1 MKKQVE
7 AIISQKLHLNVVL
20 IRIFKYSLQPLALY
34 LKKCTIMKKN
44 LLYLLLISVFII
56 AAGFVVMKYKKSEA
70 KKETAVYQLLERRGA
85 QAQTE
90 EWTII
95 KRAAAKMT
103 DAIETNP
110 YDKKSLINLANL
122 MVMEGRATGN
132 YTYYD
137 MAAMKYINN
146 VLSIEPNN
154 FEALTLK
161 ALVQLSQH
169 HFADGLATAETARKI
184 NPYNAFVYGI
194 LVDGNVEMGHYDS
207 AVSAADKMLSI
218 RPDLR
223 SYARASYL
231 REINGDYPGAIEA
244 MKMAVDAGAA
254 GDESTE
260 WSRVQLAHLYENI
273 GDLKNAAIQYTFAYN
288 ERPGYPYPLAGL
300 ARMAIAEKDY
310 SKAVAYYQQADSI
323 VNNSTFKEE
332 LASAYKLAGRNE
344 EAKILLDAA
353 IKEMATNAKT
363 AITDESIGHYS
374 DKELAEVYTRTGD
387 YERALEHAL
396 AEYNR
401 RPENIDVNE
410 TLAWAYY
417 NKGDVTKAIQ
427 YIQVANKTGSQS
439 PTLLCRTG
447 LIFLKAGD
455 KVKAKKYLQDG
466 LKNNPNIFAEL
477 KNISTEA
484 LKQL

>member
-1 MKKQVE
+1 
-7 AIISQKLHLNVVL
+7 
-20 IRIFKYSLQPLALY
+20 
-34 LKKCTIMKKN
+34 MKKN
-44 LLYLLLISVFII
+44 LLYLSLISVSVL
-56 AAGFVVMKYKKSEA
+56 AAGFVVLKYKKNET
-70 KKETAVYQLLERRGA
+70 KKESAVYQLLERRGP

-90 EWTII
+90 EWTTM

-103 DAIETNP
+103 DAIAANP
-110 YDKKSLINLANL
+110 YDKKSLTNLANL

-137 MAAMKYINN
+137 VAAMKYINE
-146 VLSIEPNN
+146 VLSIEPAN

-169 HFADGLATAETARKI
+169 HFADGLATAEAARKI

-207 AVSAADKMLSI
+207 AVAAADKMLSI

-260 WSRVQLAHLYENI
+260 WSRVQLGHLYENI
-273 GDLKNAAIQYTFAYN
+273 GDLKNAAMQYTFAYN

-300 ARMAIAEKDY
+300 ARIAIAEKDY
-310 SKAVAYYQQADSI
+310 NKAVAYYQQADAI

-332 LASAYKLAGRNE
+332 LASAYKLAGRNAE
-344 EAKILLDAA
+344 SKSLMDAA
-353 IKEMATNAKT
+353 IKEMARNAKA
-363 AITDESIGHYS
+363 AITGSPANANQPPNADDTIKPMPPAKPSIPS
-374 DKELAEVYTRTGD
+374 IRLNAFTT
-387 YERALEHAL
+387 
-396 AEYNR
+396 
-401 RPENIDVNE
+401 
-410 TLAWAYY
+410 TM
-417 NKGDVTKAIQ
+417 
-427 YIQVANKTGSQS
+427 
-439 PTLLCRTG
+439 
-447 LIFLKAGD
+447 
-455 KVKAKKYLQDG
+455 
-466 LKNNPNIFAEL
+466 
-477 KNISTEA
+477 
-484 LKQL
+484 

>member
-1 MKKQVE
+1 
-7 AIISQKLHLNVVL
+7 
-20 IRIFKYSLQPLALY
+20 
-34 LKKCTIMKKN
+34 MKKN
-44 LLYLLLISVFII
+44 LLYLSLIILFIF
-56 AAGFVVMKYKKSEA
+56 AAGFVIMKYKKSET
-70 KKETAVYQLLERRGA
+70 KKETAVYRLLERRGA

-90 EWTII
+90 EWATI
-95 KRAAAKMT
+95 KKATEKMT
-103 DAIETNP
+103 AAIEANP
-110 YDKKSLINLANL
+110 YDKKSLITLANL
-122 MVMEGRATGN
+122 MVMEARVTGN

-137 MAAMKYINN
+137 AAAMKYIID
-146 VLSIEPNN
+146 VLSFEPNN

-161 ALVQLSQH
+161 ALLQISQH
-169 HFADGLATAETARKI
+169 HFADGLATAESARKI

-207 AVSAADKMLSI
+207 AVAAADKMLSI

-244 MKMAVDAGAA
+244 MKMAVEAGSA

-260 WSRVQLAHLYENI
+260 WSRVQLGHLYENI
-273 GDLKNAAIQYTFAYN
+273 GDLKNAAMQYTFAYN

-300 ARMAIAEKDY
+300 ARIAIAEKDY
-310 SKAVAYYQQADSI
+310 NKAVDYYKQADSI

-332 LASAYKLAGRNE
+332 LASAYKLAGRNA
-344 EAKILLDAA
+344 EATALMNAA
-353 IKEMATNAKT
+353 IKEMTANAKT
-363 AITDESIGHYS
+363 ALTDESIGHYS
-374 DKELAEVYTRTGD
+374 DKELAEIYTRTGD
-387 YERALEHAL
+387 YEKALEHAL

-417 NKGDVTKAIQ
+417 NKGDVFKAMQ
-427 YIQVANKTGSQS
+427 YIKVANKTNSQH
-439 PTLLCRTG
+439 PALLCHTG
-447 LIFLKAGD
+447 LILLKAGD
-455 KVKAKKYLQDG
+455 KQQAKKYLQAG
-466 LKNNPNIFAEL
+466 LKNNPNILPGL
-477 KNISTEA
+477 KNESTEA

>member
-1 MKKQVE
+1 
-7 AIISQKLHLNVVL
+7 
-20 IRIFKYSLQPLALY
+20 
-34 LKKCTIMKKN
+34 MKKN
-44 LLYLLLISVFII
+44 LLYLSLLFLFIL

-70 KKETAVYQLLERRGA
+70 KKEAAVYQLLERRGA

-90 EWTII
+90 EWVTI
-95 KRAAAKMT
+95 KKATEKMT
-103 DAIETNP
+103 AAIEANP
-110 YDKKSLINLANL
+110 YDKKSLITLCNL

-137 MAAMKYINN
+137 MAAMKYIND

-169 HFADGLATAETARKI
+169 HFADGLATAETARQI

-194 LVDGNVEMGHYDS
+194 LVDGNVEMGRYDS
-207 AVSAADKMLSI
+207 AVAAAEKMMSI

-231 REINGDYPGAIEA
+231 REIHGDYPGAIEA
-244 MKMAVDAGAA
+244 MQMAVDAGSP
-254 GDESTE
+254 GDEATE
-260 WSRVQLAHLYENI
+260 WSRVQLGHLYENT
-273 GDLKNAAIQYTFAYN
+273 GDLKNAAMQYNFAYN

-300 ARMAIAEKDY
+300 ARIAIAEKDY
-310 SKAVAYYQQADSI
+310 NKAVAYYQQADSI

-332 LASAYKLAGRNE
+332 LATAYKLAGRNG
-344 EAKILLDAA
+344 EATTLMNAA
-353 IKEMATNAKT
+353 IKEMATNAK
-363 AITDESIGHYS
+363 AALTDESIGHYS
-374 DKELAEVYTRTGD
+374 DKELAEIYARTGD
-387 YERALEHAL
+387 YEKALEHAL

-417 NKGDVTKAIQ
+417 NKGDLTKAVQ
-427 YIQVANKTGSQS
+427 YIKVAHKTNSQN
-439 PTLLCRTG
+439 PTLLCHTG

-455 KVKAKKYLQDG
+455 KQQAKKYLQDG
-466 LKNNPNIFAEL
+466 LKNNPNIFTGL
-477 KNISTEA
+477 KNESTEA

>member
-1 MKKQVE
+1 
-7 AIISQKLHLNVVL
+7 
-20 IRIFKYSLQPLALY
+20 
-34 LKKCTIMKKN
+34 MKKN
-44 LLYLLLISVFII
+44 VLYLSLISLFII

-90 EWTII
+90 EWVTI
-95 KRAAAKMT
+95 KKAAAKMT
-103 DAIETNP
+103 AAIEANP
-110 YDKKSLINLANL
+110 YDKKSLISLSNL
-122 MVMEGRATGN
+122 MIMEGRATGN

-137 MAAMKYINN
+137 VAAMKYIND
-146 VLSIEPNN
+146 VLTSEPNN

-194 LVDGNVEMGHYDS
+194 LVDANVEMGHYDS
-207 AVSAADKMLSI
+207 AVAAADKMLSI

-231 REINGDYPGAIEA
+231 REINGDYPGAVEA

-260 WSRVQLAHLYENI
+260 WSRVQLGHLYENM
-273 GDLKNAAIQYTFAYN
+273 GDLKNATMQYTFAYN

-300 ARMAIAEKDY
+300 ARIAVAEKDY
-310 SKAVAYYQQADSI
+310 NKAVAYYQQADSI
-323 VNNSTFKEE
+323 VNNTTFKEE
-332 LASAYKLAGRNE
+332 LASAYKLAGKNA
-344 EAKILLDAA
+344 EATALMDAA
-353 IKEMATNAKT
+353 IKEMAKNAKA
-363 AITDESIGHYS
+363 AITDETIGHYS
-374 DKELAEVYTRTGD
+374 DKELAEIYTRTGD
-387 YERALEHAL
+387 YEKALEHAL

-401 RPENIDVNE
+401 RPLNIDVNE

-417 NKGDVTKAIQ
+417 NNGDAAKAMQ
-427 YIQVANKTGSQS
+427 YIQVANKTGSQN
-439 PTLLCRTG
+439 PALLCHTG
-447 LIFLKAGD
+447 LIHLKAGD
-455 KVKAKKYLQDG
+455 KPQAKKYLQNG
-466 LKNNPNIFAEL
+466 LKNNPNILPQL
-477 KNISTEA
+477 KEESTAA
-484 LKQL
+484 LQGL

>member
-1 MKKQVE
+1 MK
-7 AIISQKLHLNVVL
+7 
-20 IRIFKYSLQPLALY
+20 R
-34 LKKCTIMKKN
+34 N
-44 LLYLLLISVFII
+44 LLYLSLISVFII
-56 AAGFVVMKYKKSEA
+56 AAGFVVMKYKTSET

-90 EWTII
+90 EWTVT
-95 KRAAAKMT
+95 KKAAEKFT
-103 DAIETNP
+103 SAIEANP
-110 YDKKSLINLANL
+110 YDKKSLVSLSNL

-137 MAAMKYINN
+137 VAAMKYIND
-146 VLSIEPNN
+146 VLHIEPNN

-194 LVDGNVEMGHYDS
+194 LVDANVEMGHYDS
-207 AVSAADKMLSI
+207 AVAAADKMLSI

-231 REINGDYPGAIEA
+231 REIHGDYPGAIEA

-260 WSRVQLAHLYENI
+260 WSRVQLGHLYENI
-273 GDLKNAAIQYTFAYN
+273 GDLKNAAMQYTFANN

-300 ARMAIAEKDY
+300 ARIAIAEKDY
-310 SKAVAYYQQADSI
+310 NKAITYYQQADVI

-332 LASAYKLAGRNE
+332 LAFAYKLAGRSA
-344 EAKILLDAA
+344 EAKKIVDAA
-353 IKEMATNAKT
+353 ISEMAANAK
-363 AITDESIGHYS
+363 AAVTDESVGHYS
-374 DKELAEVYTRTGD
+374 DKELAEIYTRTGD
-387 YERALEHAL
+387 YDKALEHAL

-401 RPENIDVNE
+401 RPENIEVNE

-417 NKGDVTKAIQ
+417 NKGDITKAMQ
-427 YIQVANKTGSQS
+427 HIQVAHKTNSQN
-439 PTLLCRTG
+439 PTLLCHTG
-447 LIFLKAGD
+447 LIFLKSGD
-455 KVKAKKYLQDG
+455 QQQAKKYLEEG
-466 LKNNPNIFAEL
+466 LKNDPNIFTEL
-477 KNISTEA
+477 KDKSTEA
-484 LKQL
+484 LRQL

>member
-1 MKKQVE
+1 
-7 AIISQKLHLNVVL
+7 
-20 IRIFKYSLQPLALY
+20 
-34 LKKCTIMKKN
+34 MKKN
-44 LLYLLLISVFII
+44 LLYLSLISLFIL
-56 AAGFVVMKYKKSEA
+56 AAGFVVMKYKKAET
-70 KKETAVYQLLERRGA
+70 KKEAAVYQLLERRGA
-85 QAQTE
+85 QAKTE
-90 EWTII
+90 EWATF
-95 KRAAAKMT
+95 KRAGAKFT
-103 DAIETNP
+103 KSVEENP
-110 YDKKSLINLANL
+110 YDKKSLISLANL
-122 MVMEGRATGN
+122 MVMEGRTTGN

-137 MAAMKYINN
+137 MAAMKYIND

-207 AVSAADKMLSI
+207 AVAAADKMLSI

-231 REINGDYPGAIEA
+231 REIHGDYEGAIEA
-244 MKMAVDAGAA
+244 MKMAVEAGAA

-260 WSRVQLAHLYENI
+260 WSRVQLGHLYENI
-273 GDLKNAAIQYTFAYN
+273 GDLKNAAMQYTFAYN
-288 ERPGYPYPLAGL
+288 ERPGYPYPPAGL
-300 ARMAIAEKDY
+300 ARIAIAEKDY
-310 SKAVAYYQQADSI
+310 NKAVGYYQQADSI

-332 LASAYKLAGRNE
+332 LASAYKLAGRNA
-344 EAKILLDAA
+344 EAKKLMDAA
-353 IKEMATNAKT
+353 IKEMAANAK
-363 AITDESIGHYS
+363 AALTDESIGHYS
-374 DKELAEVYTRTGD
+374 DKELAEIYTRTGD
-387 YERALEHAL
+387 YNKALEHAL

-401 RPENIDVNE
+401 RPENIEVNE

-417 NKGDVTKAIQ
+417 NKGDVDKAMQ
-427 YIQVANKTGSQS
+427 YIKTAHKTNSQN
-439 PTLLCRTG
+439 PALLCHTG

-455 KVKAKKYLQDG
+455 KQQAKKYLQDG
-466 LKNNPNIFAEL
+466 LKNNPNIFTEL
-477 KNISTEA
+477 KNESAEA

>member
-1 MKKQVE
+1 
-7 AIISQKLHLNVVL
+7 
-20 IRIFKYSLQPLALY
+20 
-34 LKKCTIMKKN
+34 MKKN
-44 LLYLLLISVFII
+44 LLYLSLISVFIL
-56 AAGFVVMKYKKSEA
+56 AAGFVVMKYKTSET
-70 KKETAVYQLLERRGA
+70 KKESAVYQLLERRGA

-90 EWTII
+90 EWTTT
-95 KRAAAKMT
+95 KKAAEKFT
-103 DAIETNP
+103 TAIEANP
-110 YDKKSLINLANL
+110 YDKKSLVSLANL

-146 VLSIEPNN
+146 VLAVEPNN

-169 HFADGLATAETARKI
+169 HFADGLATAEAARKI

-207 AVSAADKMLSI
+207 AVAAADKMLSI

-231 REINGDYPGAIEA
+231 REIHGDYPGAIEA

-254 GDESTE
+254 GDEATE
-260 WSRVQLAHLYENI
+260 WSRVQLGHLYENI
-273 GDLKNAAIQYTFAYN
+273 GDLKNAAMQYTFANN

-300 ARMAIAEKDY
+300 ARIAIAEKDY
-310 SKAVAYYQQADSI
+310 NKAVAYYQQADSI
-323 VNNSTFKEE
+323 VNNSTFKGE
-332 LASAYKLAGRNE
+332 LAFAYKLAGRNA
-344 EAKILLDAA
+344 EAKKLIDAA
-353 IKEMATNAKT
+353 IKEMAASAKA

-374 DKELAEVYTRTGD
+374 DKELAEIYTRTGD
-387 YERALEHAL
+387 YDKALEHAL

-410 TLAWAYY
+410 MLAWAYY
-417 NKGDVTKAIQ
+417 KNGDFDKAIQ
-427 YIQVANKTGSQS
+427 YIKVAHKTGSQN
-439 PTLLCRTG
+439 PTLLCHTG

-455 KVKAKKYLQDG
+455 KLQAKKYLQDG
-466 LKNNPNIFAEL
+466 LKSDPNIFAAL
-477 KNISTEA
+477 KNESTEA